1 MDIKTLES
9 FRLSDAISFH
19 DELNPKLFVD
29 DQLRPEVK
37 KQLLIIAQDFLAAL
51 GVNDLNV
58 EDITISGSNAA
69 YSYTPHSDLDLHI
82 LVDVSGLS
90 DDEIYLELFNAKKT
104 LYNDTHDITIHNIPI
119 ELYAQDA
126 NEPVISLGEYSVL
139 RDKWLKIP
147 SKRRANFDQ
156 TATKAKYDK
165 LLDLIHLGLKRLL
178 LLKPQ
183 SPLKHCQLQLV
194 RLQSL

>member
-69 YSYTPHSDLDLHI
+69 YSYTPHSDLDLH
-82 LVDVSGLS
+82 V
-90 DDEIYLELFNAKKT
+90 
-104 LYNDTHDITIHNIPI
+104 
-119 ELYAQDA
+119 
-126 NEPVISLGEYSVL
+126 
-139 RDKWLKIP
+139 LKIG
-147 SKRRANFDQ
+147 RA
-156 TATKAKYDK
+156 
-165 LLDLIHLGLKRLL
+165 H
-178 LLKPQ
+178 
-183 SPLKHCQLQLV
+183 V
-194 RLQSL
+194 